1 MIALDYLSLKSKAF
15 HDAINGRETIVIK
28 DGKVMEENLKEVRFT
43 GEELLRELRSKNVFS
58 LADVEFAVMESTGE
72 INVMVKS
79 DKKPITARDLQRK
92 VAPSSEPQTV
102 ILDGNILDESLSNR
116 GLNRAWLKVELAK
129 SGVSLDNV
137 FIGQV
142 DSSGDLYLDL
152 FDDSIEIPQ
161 PQVKELLHANIQQCH
176 AYLLSYALETDDK
189 AAKEMYATNADKL
202 KTLMNMLEPYLL
214 N

>member
-1 MIALDYLSLKSKAF
+1 M
-15 HDAINGRETIVIK
+15 
-28 DGKVMEENLKEVRFT
+28 
-43 GEELLRELRSKNVFS
+43 
-58 LADVEFAVMESTGE
+58 
-72 INVMVKS
+72 
-79 DKKPITARDLQRK
+79 
-92 VAPSSEPQTV
+92 
-102 ILDGNILDESLSNR
+102 DESLSNR

-129 SGVSLDNV
+129 AGVSLDNV
-137 FIGQV
+137 FIGQA

-161 PQVKELLHANIQQCH
+161 PQVKELLHTNIQQCH
-176 AYLLSYALETDDK
+176 ADLLSYALETEDK